1 MTVRATSGGDSSR
14 NLVLIPARLQSSRL
28 PDKPLALIKGEPM
41 IVHVWRR
48 AVEAAI
54 GPVVVACADAAIKQA
69 IDAVGGRA
77 VMTDPE
83 LASGTDRIHA
93 ALRAC
98 DPERRTERVIN
109 LQGDMPT
116 VDPACLEAVLAPLD
130 ALGVDIGTLVNETD
144 DPEERLDPNTVK
156 AVVSMRGPEIG
167 EALYFTRAPAP
178 WGDGPVLHHIGVYA
192 FTRAA
197 LERFAALP
205 PSPLERR
212 EKLEQLRALEN
223 GMRIG
228 VKLVKAVPFGVDT
241 PADLE
246 KARKILDHG

>member
-1 MTVRATSGGDSSR
+1 VASLATSGGDSSR

-28 PDKPLALIKGEPM
+28 PDKPLAAIGGEPM

-48 AVEAAI
+48 AVEA
-54 GPVVVACADAAIKQA
+54 GVGRVVVACAEAAIQ
-69 IDAVGGRA
+69 DAVLAAGGEA
-77 VMTDPE
+77 VLTDPD
-83 LASGTDRIHA
+83 LPSGTDRIHA
-93 ALRAC
+93 ALHAV
-98 DPERRTERVIN
+98 DPGQSVERVIN

-116 VDPACLEAVLAPLD
+116 IDPVCLRSVLVPLEA
-130 ALGVDIGTLVNETD
+130 LGADIGTLANQTG
-144 DPEERLDPNTVK
+144 DPQERADPNTVK
-156 AVVSMRGPEIG
+156 AVVSMRGPDIG

-178 WGDGPVLHHIGVYA
+178 WGEGPVLHHIGIYA
-192 FTRAA
+192 FARAA

-212 EKLEQLRALEN
+212 ERLEQLRALEN